1 MSVKLLEEV
10 RPSSALTR
18 TQLVSMVASLRGEL
32 HNLVHLRNA
41 KKVTYVPTA
50 DGEDRQLVDD
60 SYADA
65 HMALELTAFRPAPED
80 LVPSTDGLCDG
91 TYDDS
96 WM

>member
-10 RPSSALTR
+10 RLSSALTR

-41 KKVTYVPTA
+41 KKVAYGATV
-50 DGEDRQLVDD
+50 DEDDRQLVDD

-65 HMALELTAFRPAPED
+65 HVTLELTAFRPAPED
-80 LVPSTDGLCDG
+80 LVPSTDGSCDG
-91 TYDDS
+91 TYDDT